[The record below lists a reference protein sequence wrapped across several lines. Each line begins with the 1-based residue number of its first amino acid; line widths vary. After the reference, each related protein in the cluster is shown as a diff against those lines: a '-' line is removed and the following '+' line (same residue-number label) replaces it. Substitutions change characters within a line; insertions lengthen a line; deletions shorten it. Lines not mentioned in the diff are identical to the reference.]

1 MPECLAAS
9 LLPAASPTLSAR
21 RATVAAA
28 AAAASFPSSCPAR
41 GGQRLPKPFF
51 AAEYSYAKRE
61 LSDSM
66 KQKIRAEYEGFG
78 GSPDKPL
85 QSNYF
90 LNIMILIAGL
100 AFLTSLLGS

>member
-1 MPECLAAS
+1 
-9 LLPAASPTLSAR
+9 
-21 RATVAAA
+21 
-28 AAAASFPSSCPAR
+28 
-41 GGQRLPKPFF
+41 
-51 AAEYSYAKRE
+51 
-61 LSDSM
+61 M

-90 LNIMILIAGL
+90 LNIMLLIGGL